1 MTTENFIV
9 DVYSF
14 IFGCIIYHLLDK
26 GSAMLIVWMVLST
39 SLDNLVFI
47 CIFLEGFLFALNDS
61 ISALFH
67 IENSCFVVFVVDD
80 LLFFL
85 VLWIAC

>member
-1 MTTENFIV
+1 
-9 DVYSF
+9 
-14 IFGCIIYHLLDK
+14 
-26 GSAMLIVWMVLST
+26 MLIVWMVLST

-80 LLFFL
+80 LLFFFGVVDCL
-85 VLWIAC
+85 LKSNKLYKIYTKSGIRFV